1 MKVLVTGAGSFSGRH
16 LLEYLAQNSS
26 AEIHCTSLTRRVDR
40 PWLFYD
46 LARSEHVSEL
56 IERVLPD
63 QIYHLVGANTDNY
76 QTGYQTNVQT
86 TRNIFDSIARMKL
99 RCRVFLVGSSAEYGI
114 VDERDNPVD
123 EDHALTP
130 MSNYG
135 LTKVYQTY
143 LMKFYCVR
151 HNLDIV
157 MARTFNLYGTSMST
171 KLFVGRLHEQIE
183 AYRAGKISAIV
194 VGKLDN
200 KRDYVRIE
208 VAVRA
213 YALIMERGK
222 AGEVYNVGSGASI
235 RIRDLLR
242 YILEVNGLSM
252 AVVQEQQSR
261 QENKF
266 DIKNL
271 VADIAKLRALKGG
284 AWPRLSFGVKEENQ
298 GPPSV

>member
-26 AEIHCTSLTRRVDR
+26 AEIHCTSLTRRADR
-40 PWLFYD
+40 LWLFYD
-46 LARSEHVSEL
+46 LARGEHVSEL
-56 IERVLPD
+56 IERVVPD
-63 QIYHLVGANTDNY
+63 QIYHLVGANTGDY
-76 QTGYQTNVQT
+76 QTDYQANVQT
-86 TRNIFDSIARMKL
+86 TRNILDSIARMKL
-99 RCRVFLVGSSAEYGI
+99 RCRIFLVGSSAEYGM
-114 VDERDNPVD
+114 VEEKDNPVD
-123 EDHALTP
+123 EHHALAP

-143 LMKFYCVR
+143 LMKFYFVR

-157 MARTFNLYGTSMST
+157 MARTFNLYGTDMST
-171 KLFVGRLHEQIE
+171 KLFVGRLHEQIA
-183 AYRAGKISAIV
+183 AYKAGRISAIA

-222 AGEVYNVGSGASI
+222 AGDVYNVGSGASI
-235 RIRDLLR
+235 QIRDLLR
-242 YILEVNGLSM
+242 CILEANGLST

-266 DIKNL
+266 DIKDL
-271 VADIAKLRALKGG
+271 VADTAKLRALNGG
-284 AWPRLSFGVKEENQ
+284 TWPQLSFSLKEENQ
-298 GPPSV
+298 GPRSL

>member
-1 MKVLVTGAGSFSGRH
+1 MKVLVTGAGGFSGRH

-40 PWLFYD
+40 PWFFYD

-56 IERVLPD
+56 IELVVPD

-76 QTGYQTNVQT
+76 QTDYQTNVQT
-86 TRNIFDSIARMKL
+86 TRNILDSIARMKL

-114 VDERDNPVD
+114 VDEKDNPVD

-130 MSNYG
+130 MSNYA

-143 LMKFYCVR
+143 LMKFYCLR

-157 MARTFNLYGTSMST
+157 MARTFNLYGAGMSA
-171 KLFVGRLHEQIE
+171 KLFVGRLHEQIA
-183 AYRAGKISAIV
+183 AYRAGRISAIV

-200 KRDYVRIE
+200 RRDYVPIE

-235 RIRDLLR
+235 RIRDVLR
-242 YILEVNGLSM
+242 RILEANGLSM
-252 AVVQEQQSR
+252 EIVQQQEVNRESR
-261 QENKF
+261 F
-266 DIKNL
+266 DIKDL
-271 VADIAKLRALKGG
+271 VADIAKLRVLSGG
-284 AWPRLSFGVKEENQ
+284 TWPQLPFSIEEETL
-298 GPPSV
+298 GPRSV

>member
-1 MKVLVTGAGSFSGRH
+1 MRVLVTGAGGFSGRH

-26 AEIHCTSLTRRVDR
+26 AEIHCTSLARRVDR
-40 PWLFYD
+40 QWLFYD

-76 QTGYQTNVQT
+76 QTDYQTNVQT
-86 TRNIFDSIARMKL
+86 TRNILDSIARIKL

-114 VDERDNPVD
+114 VDEKDNPVD

-130 MSNYG
+130 MSDYG

-151 HNLDIV
+151 HNLDVV
-157 MARTFNLYGTSMST
+157 MARTFNLYGTGMST
-171 KLFVGRLHEQIE
+171 KLFVGRLLEQIE
-183 AYRAGKISAIV
+183 AYRARRISAIV
-194 VGKLDN
+194 VGNLDN

-242 YILEVNGLSM
+242 CILEVNGLSM

-284 AWPRLSFGVKEENQ
+284 AWPELSFSVKEENQ
-298 GPPSV
+298 GPPSL

>member
-1 MKVLVTGAGSFSGRH
+1 MKVLITGAGGFSGRH
-16 LLEYLAQNSS
+16 LLEHLAQNS
-26 AEIHCTSLTRRVDR
+26 AVEIHCTSLTPRVDR

-56 IERVLPD
+56 IERIVPD
-63 QIYHLVGANTDNY
+63 QIYHLVGANTGDY
-76 QTGYQTNVQT
+76 QTDYQTNVHT
-86 TRNIFDSIARMKL
+86 TRNILDSIARMKL

-114 VDERDNPVD
+114 VDEKDNPVD

-143 LMKFYCVR
+143 LMKFYCLR

-157 MARTFNLYGTSMST
+157 MARTFNLHGTGMSA
-171 KLFVGRLHEQIE
+171 KLFVGHLHEQIA
-183 AYRAGKISAIV
+183 AYKAGKISAIL

-200 KRDYVRIE
+200 RRDYIPIE

-242 YILEVNGLSM
+242 CILEANGLSM
-252 AVVQEQQSR
+252 AVVQEQQFR

-266 DIKNL
+266 DINDL
-271 VADIAKLRALKGG
+271 VADTAKLRALNGG
-284 AWPRLSFGVKEENQ
+284 TWPQLSFSVKEENQ
-298 GPPSV
+298 GPRSL